1 VIKQKLLKSVI
12 YKKETMELQIN
23 AYLLGQRPNVTRPDT
38 ELLTVL
44 GEQGVRNMVSKH
56 YDLLSVS
63 EIKHLFPPSAEG
75 LEHSKKNSADFMV
88 QILGG
93 PEYFNNNRGKPRLA
107 DRHKT
112 FSITPEG
119 RIVWLNCYKQV
130 LFEMTDV
137 PENLII
143 SFWDYLNVFSNWMV
157 NTPNN

>member
-1 VIKQKLLKSVI
+1 
-12 YKKETMELQIN
+12 MELQIN
-23 AYLLGQRPNVTRPDT
+23 TYLLGQRPAVTRPNP
-38 ELLTVL
+38 ELLNTI
-44 GEQGVRNMVSKH
+44 GEQGVRDMVSKH
-56 YDLLSVS
+56 YDLLIMS
-63 EIKHLFPPSAEG
+63 EIKQLFPASAEG
-75 LEHSKKNSADFMV
+75 LKHSKKNSADFMV

-107 DRHKT
+107 DRHKS

-130 LFEMTDV
+130 LLEMTAV
-137 PENLII
+137 PDDLII